1 MDVLDGDTE
10 FSKFLTTC
18 HLTAHERGIVYK
30 SADVVIIVLG
40 LAYFIFHSIYL
51 LMTFEP

>member
-1 MDVLDGDTE
+1 MNVLDSDME

-40 LAYFIFHSIYL
+40 FAPFHPI
-51 LMTFEP
+51 MTFEP